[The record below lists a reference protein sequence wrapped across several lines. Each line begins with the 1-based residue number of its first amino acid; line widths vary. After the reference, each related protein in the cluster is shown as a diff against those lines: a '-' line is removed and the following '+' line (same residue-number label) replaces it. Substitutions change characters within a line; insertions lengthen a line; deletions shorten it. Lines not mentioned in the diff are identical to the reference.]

1 MDEKLSNNDVE
12 LLQYYYKKR
21 KKKIIIIVVV
31 LLVILLAIGG
41 YIGYSIYSQVF
52 WETKESSIKIE
63 YGNSYDV
70 TLENLVD
77 TSKYSFISYENTSI
91 SSTLKNEEGKEYPAV
106 GEYEA
111 KLSHQGEIN
120 LFKMNVNVTNCSNN
134 YGPYQH
140 NEKLIPIVVQDTTAP
155 TITPPEKIE
164 ILLSTSLKPEEY
176 NYLFKVNDLSETKD
190 LVLDVSKVNV
200 NAVGDY
206 TITASAEDIYGNKQ
220 SVDVPCSVIEDP
232 YGDAGTVEV
241 ETTTEAP
248 ETTTS
253 PPQTTAAPET
263 TTKRQSNNSSSS
275 SNSNSSSGT
284 QQSHTTYKS
293 KDFLFSDG
301 YTMSNVSEAA
311 IEYLRASG
319 KAGECVP
326 LKDENG
332 IYIGMRVTIYD

>member
-1 MDEKLSNNDVE
+1 MSEELSNNDIE

-21 KKKIIIIVVV
+21 KKKIIIILIAV
-31 LLVILLAIGG
+31 LILILGIGG
-41 YIGYSIYSQVF
+41 YIGYSIYSQF
-52 WETKESSIKIE
+52 YWETKVQNIKIE
-63 YGNSYDV
+63 YGKTYDV
-70 TLENLVD
+70 SLDSLVD
-77 TSKYSFISYENTSI
+77 TNKYSFISYENTSL
-91 SSTLKNEEGKEYPAV
+91 SSTLKNEEEKEYPAV

-111 KLSHQGEIN
+111 KLSHQGKIE
-120 LFKMNVNVTNCSNN
+120 LFGLNID
-134 YGPYQH
+134 YQ
-140 NEKLIPIVVQDTTAP
+140 NEKTIPIIVQDTTPP
-155 TITPPEKIE
+155 TITAPEKIE
-164 ILLSTSLKPEEY
+164 ILLNDNLDPNNY
-176 NYLFKVNDLSETKD
+176 MYLFKIEDLSETKD

-206 TITASAEDIYGNKQ
+206 TITATAEDIYGNKQ
-220 SVDVPCSVIEDP
+220 SIDVTCSVIEDP

-248 ETTTS
+248 ETTS
-253 PPQTTAAPET
+253 PPETTTAAET
-263 TTKRQSNNSSSS
+263 TTKRQTNSSSS
-275 SNSNSSSGT
+275 SSRNNSSSGSSSGN
-284 QQSHTTYKS
+284 QQSHTSYES

-301 YTMSNVSEAA
+301 YTMSNVSDAA

>member
-1 MDEKLSNNDVE
+1 MIKVVLTMDEKLSNNDVE

-21 KKKIIIIVVV
+21 KKKIIIIVAVI
-31 LLVILLAIGG
+31 LAILLAVGG

-52 WETKESSIKIE
+52 LETKETSIKIE

-77 TSKYSFISYENTSI
+77 TNKYPFISYENTSI

-106 GEYEA
+106 GKYEA

-120 LFKMNVNVTNCSNN
+120 LFGLKKK
-134 YGPYQH
+134 YH

-176 NYLFKVNDLSETKD
+176 NYLFKVSDLSETKD

-284 QQSHTTYKS
+284 QQNHTTYKS

-301 YTMSNVSEAA
+301 YTMSNVSDAA